1 MSMDRRRFIQ
11 LLGKAGIAG
20 AALPYL
26 GGIETA
32 FAAEPIKVGIL
43 HSLSGTMSISE
54 IPVKNAELMAIEEI
68 NTAGGV
74 LGRKI
79 QPVIVDGA
87 SDWPT
92 FAQKTKQL
100 LVDNKVSTIFGCWTS
115 ASRKAVK
122 PVVEQYN
129 GLLWYPVQYEGN
141 ECSKNIMY
149 TGACPNQ
156 QIEPAVSWLL
166 KNKGKKFF
174 LVGSDY
180 VFPRTANAIIKGQ
193 LKAMGGQLVGEEYAP
208 LGHME
213 FSTIVNKIKQSGANV
228 VFSTINGDS
237 NVPFYKQ
244 FAAAGLTP
252 QHVPIMAVSVAE
264 VEVQGIG
271 AQYCKGHYAS
281 WNYFESLAGAKNA
294 AFVQNFRKRYGA
306 KQVLDDPIVHGY
318 INVHLWA
325 EAVKRARSFDPMKV
339 RAAAFQV
346 NMESPL
352 GMVRVDPRNQNMYQV
367 ARIGEIQPSGM
378 FKEVWNSGKILAPEP
393 YSRYISKKTCDWT
406 KGGLIAAH

>member
-1 MSMDRRRFIQ
+1 MKLKRREF
-11 LLGKAGIAG
+11 LKTTLAAGVG
-20 AALPYL
+20 GVALPLL
-26 GGIETA
+26 GGIGSA
-32 FAAEPIKVGIL
+32 SAAEPIKVGIL

-68 NTAGGV
+68 NAKGGV
-74 LGRKI
+74 MGRKI
-79 QPVIVDGA
+79 EPIVVDGA

-92 FAQKTKQL
+92 FAQKAKEL
-100 LVDNKVSTIFGCWTS
+100 IVDRKVVSIFSCWTS

-129 GLLWYPVQYEGN
+129 NLLWYPVQYEGN
-141 ECSKNIMY
+141 ECSKNIIY

-156 QIEPAVSWLL
+156 QIEPAVTWLL

-174 LVGSDY
+174 LIGSDY

-193 LKAMGGQLVGEEYAP
+193 LKAMGGQLAGEEYVP

-213 FSTIVNKIKQSGANV
+213 FATVVNKIRQSGANV

-252 QHVPIMAVSVAE
+252 AKVPIMAVSVAE

-271 AQYCKGHYAS
+271 PSYCKGHYAA
-281 WNYFESLAGAKNA
+281 WNYFETTRTPLNP
-294 AFVQNFRKRYGA
+294 AFVAEFKKRYG
-306 KQVLDDPIVHGY
+306 KNQVVDDPIEHGY
-318 INVHLWA
+318 VNVYLWSK
-325 EAVKRARSFDPMKV
+325 AVEKAKSTAPMAVRSAVFTVELDAPQGKV
-339 RAAAFQV
+339 K
-346 NMESPL
+346 
-352 GMVRVDPRNQNMYQV
+352 VDPRNQNMYQV
-367 ARIGEIQPSGM
+367 ARIGEIESSGM
-378 FKEVWNSGKILAPEP
+378 FKEVWNSGKIVAPEP
-393 YSRYISKKTCDWT
+393 YSPYISNMMCDWN
-406 KGGLIAAH
+406 KGGLIKR